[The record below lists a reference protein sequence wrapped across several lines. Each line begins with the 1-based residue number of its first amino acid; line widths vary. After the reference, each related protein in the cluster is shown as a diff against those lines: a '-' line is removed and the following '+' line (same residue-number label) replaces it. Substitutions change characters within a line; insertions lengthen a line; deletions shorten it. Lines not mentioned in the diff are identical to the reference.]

1 MSTVKTT
8 QESKN
13 SNKQRVESD
22 RAGALSALTFAVFL
36 VTFAISMAIPNG
48 VFILLKRE
56 NPYQFA
62 IIIISIILSLILSVT
77 LNLTGAFTEFINSW
91 YPDNLLSNDD
101 KTKNFPE
108 EPITTIPI
116 TTIPMTT
123 IS

>member
-36 VTFAISMAIPNG
+36 ATFAISMAIPNG

-56 NPYQFA
+56 NLYQFA
-62 IIIISIILSLILSVT
+62 IILISIVLSIILSLT
-77 LNLTGAFTEFINSW
+77 LNLTGAFTELINSW

-108 EPITTIPI
+108 EPITTIP
-116 TTIPMTT
+116 MTT